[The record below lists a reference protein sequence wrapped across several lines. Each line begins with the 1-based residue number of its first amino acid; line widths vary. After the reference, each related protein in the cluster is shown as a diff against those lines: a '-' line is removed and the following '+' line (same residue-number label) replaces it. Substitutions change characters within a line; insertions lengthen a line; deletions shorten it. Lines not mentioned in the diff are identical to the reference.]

1 MEMEEVLTAI
11 STVGFPIVAV
21 IGLAFFIYK
30 VWAKT
35 QENMQNQIQS
45 AAELNRIREEKLY
58 EQIDKFN
65 ATLSDFNSTL
75 ISIDKRL
82 ELIEY
87 RVDKNEES
95 KE

>member
-1 MEMEEVLTAI
+1 MEEVLTAI

-30 VWAKT
+30 VWVKS
-35 QENMQNQIQS
+35 QESMQNQIQS

-65 ATLSDFNSTL
+65 STLSDFNCTL

-87 RVDKNEES
+87 RVDKNEEET
-95 KE
+95 KG

>member
-1 MEMEEVLTAI
+1 MEEVLTAI

-30 VWAKT
+30 VWAKS

-87 RVDKNEES
+87 RVDKNEET

>member
-1 MEMEEVLTAI
+1 MEQILTAI

-30 VWAKT
+30 VWIKS
-35 QENMQNQIQS
+35 QESMQNQIQS

-65 ATLSDFNSTL
+65 STLSDFNCTL

-87 RVDKNEES
+87 RVDKSEET

>member
-1 MEMEEVLTAI
+1 MEQILTAI

-30 VWAKT
+30 VWVKS
-35 QENMQNQIQS
+35 QESMQNQIQS

-65 ATLSDFNSTL
+65 STLSDFNCTL

-87 RVDKNEES
+87 RVDKSEET

>member
-1 MEMEEVLTAI
+1 MEEVLTAI
-11 STVGFPIVAV
+11 STVGFTIVAV

-30 VWAKT
+30 VWTKT
-35 QENMQNQIQS
+35 QENMQNQLE
-45 AAELNRIREEKLY
+45 AAAALNQAREEKLY

-65 ATLSDFNSTL
+65 TTLSDFNCTL

-87 RVDKNEES
+87 RVNSSEEP

>member
-1 MEMEEVLTAI
+1 MEQVLTAI

-30 VWAKT
+30 VWVKS
-35 QENMQNQIQS
+35 QESMQNQIQS

-65 ATLSDFNSTL
+65 STLSDFNCTL

-87 RVDKNEES
+87 RVDKSEET

>member
-1 MEMEEVLTAI
+1 
-11 STVGFPIVAV
+11 
-21 IGLAFFIYK
+21 
-30 VWAKT
+30 
-35 QENMQNQIQS
+35 MQNQIQS

-65 ATLSDFNSTL
+65 STLSDFNCTL

-87 RVDKNEES
+87 RVDKNEEET
-95 KE
+95 KG

>member
-1 MEMEEVLTAI
+1 MEEVLTAI

-30 VWAKT
+30 VWVKS
-35 QENMQNQIQS
+35 QESMQNQIQS

-65 ATLSDFNSTL
+65 STLSDFNCTL

-87 RVDKNEES
+87 RVDKNEET

>member
-1 MEMEEVLTAI
+1 MEEVLTAI

-30 VWAKT
+30 VWVKS
-35 QENMQNQIQS
+35 QESMQNQLQS

-65 ATLSDFNSTL
+65 STLSDFNCTL

-87 RVDKNEES
+87 RVDKNEET

>member
-1 MEMEEVLTAI
+1 MEEVLTAI

-30 VWAKT
+30 VWVKS
-35 QENMQNQIQS
+35 QESMQNQIQS

-65 ATLSDFNSTL
+65 ATLSDFNCTL

-87 RVDKNEES
+87 RVDKSEET

>member
-1 MEMEEVLTAI
+1 MEEVLTAI

-30 VWAKT
+30 VWTKT
-35 QENMQNQIQS
+35 QENMQNQLE
-45 AAELNRIREEKLY
+45 AAAALNQAREEKLY

-65 ATLSDFNSTL
+65 TTLSDFKCTL

-87 RVDKNEES
+87 RVNSSEEP

>member
-1 MEMEEVLTAI
+1 MEPVLTAI

-30 VWAKT
+30 VWVKS
-35 QENMQNQIQS
+35 QESMQNQIQS

-65 ATLSDFNSTL
+65 STLSDFNCTL

-87 RVDKNEES
+87 RVDKSEET

>member
-1 MEMEEVLTAI
+1 MEEVLTAI

-30 VWAKT
+30 VWIKS
-35 QENMQNQIQS
+35 QESMQNQIQS

-65 ATLSDFNSTL
+65 STLSDFNCTL

-87 RVDKNEES
+87 RVDKNEET

>member
-1 MEMEEVLTAI
+1 MEQILTAI

-21 IGLAFFIYK
+21 IGLAFFIYR
-30 VWAKT
+30 VWVKS
-35 QENMQNQIQS
+35 QESMQNQIQS

-65 ATLSDFNSTL
+65 STLSDFNCTL

-87 RVDKNEES
+87 RVDKSEET

>member
-1 MEMEEVLTAI
+1 MEEVLTAI

-30 VWAKT
+30 VWVKS
-35 QENMQNQIQS
+35 QESMQNQIQS

-65 ATLSDFNSTL
+65 STLSDFNCTL
-75 ISIDKRL
+75 IYIDKRL

-87 RVDKNEES
+87 RVDKNEET

>member
-1 MEMEEVLTAI
+1 MEEVLTAI

-30 VWAKT
+30 VWVKS
-35 QENMQNQIQS
+35 QESMQNQIQS

-65 ATLSDFNSTL
+65 STLSDFNCTL

-87 RVDKNEES
+87 RVDKSEET

>member
-87 RVDKNEES
+87 RVDKSEET

>member
-1 MEMEEVLTAI
+1 MEEILTAI

-30 VWAKT
+30 VWVKS
-35 QENMQNQIQS
+35 QESMQNQIQS

-65 ATLSDFNSTL
+65 STLSDFNCTL

-87 RVDKNEES
+87 RVDKNEET